1 MLKELLITIATLQL
15 DTVSA
20 TLMLLETAA
29 MLVSLEH
36 SISQLVKVIE
46 AVESTL
52 HSYTAQCFYREGR
65 AYIVKNPMVCLI
77 CPAAKF
83 L

>member
-1 MLKELLITIATLQL
+1 MLMELLITIATLQL

-20 TLMLLETAA
+20 TLTLLETAA
-29 MLVSLEH
+29 MLVSLEL

-52 HSYTAQCFYREGR
+52 HSVATEGVMH
-65 AYIVKNPMVCLI
+65 IW
-77 CPAAKF
+77 
-83 L
+83 

>member
-15 DTVSA
+15 DPVSA
-20 TLMLLETAA
+20 TLTLLETAA

-46 AVESTL
+46 QSAL
-52 HSYTAQCFYREGR
+52 R
-65 AYIVKNPMVCLI
+65 
-77 CPAAKF
+77 
-83 L
+83 

>member
-1 MLKELLITIATLQL
+1 MLKELLITIAMLQL

-46 AVESTL
+46 AAEHITFLRNRVMIDVEF
-52 HSYTAQCFYREGR
+52 HSEAGE
-65 AYIVKNPMVCLI
+65 IK
-77 CPAAKF
+77 
-83 L
+83 

>member
-52 HSYTAQCFYREGR
+52 HSCTA
-65 AYIVKNPMVCLI
+65 PM
-77 CPAAKF
+77 
-83 L
+83 

>member
-1 MLKELLITIATLQL
+1 VINVISVLLETLDSQPVMSVLAMLKELLITIATLQL

-36 SISQLVKVIE
+36 SISQLVKHVHVIPKD
-46 AVESTL
+46 
-52 HSYTAQCFYREGR
+52 Q
-65 AYIVKNPMVCLI
+65 
-77 CPAAKF
+77 
-83 L
+83 

>member
-1 MLKELLITIATLQL
+1 MINVISVLLETLDSQPVMSVLAMLKELLITIATLQL

-36 SISQLVKVIE
+36 SISQLVKHVHVIPKD
-46 AVESTL
+46 
-52 HSYTAQCFYREGR
+52 Q
-65 AYIVKNPMVCLI
+65 
-77 CPAAKF
+77 
-83 L
+83 